1 MIFKKSAVS
10 IKKLIKISKNRAWA
24 LSGTGR
30 ANYRKLEGF
39 HNMAI
44 GKRCF
49 VMGNGPS
56 LMKSDLT
63 LLKNEI
69 TIGSNGLF
77 LIFDEMG
84 FKPTFLTVEDGL
96 VAEDRAEELNK
107 LKGTQKLFPL
117 DLSQWLKHDDETTY
131 INFIRGFRKKPKFT
145 TNLAKKAYWG
155 GTVSYLNLQL
165 AYYIGCKE
173 IYMIGFD
180 HNYNII
186 DKIEKNVIVSQ
197 RSDENHFHP
206 NYFGPGYRWHDPMV
220 WRMELAY
227 TVALK
232 FFQEQNIKIYNA
244 TAGGNLEVFERR
256 NFDSIFE

>member
-1 MIFKKSAVS
+1 MIIKKSAAT
-10 IKKLIKISKNRAWA
+10 IKKLIKKSENLAWT
-24 LSGTGR
+24 LTETGR
-30 ANYRKLEGF
+30 ANYQQLEGF
-39 HNMAI
+39 RNMAL

-77 LIFDEMG
+77 LIFDKMG

-107 LKGTQKLFPL
+107 VRGTQKLFPR
-117 DLSQWLKHDDETTY
+117 DLSQWLKHDHETTY

-145 TNLAKKAYWG
+145 TNLAKNAYWG

-165 AYYIGCKE
+165 AYYIGCNE

-180 HNYNII
+180 HNYKIK
-186 DKIEKNVIVSQ
+186 DKIEKNVILSQ
-197 RSDENHFHP
+197 RLDENHFHP

-227 TVALK
+227 TVARK
-232 FFQEQNIKIYNA
+232 FFLERDVNIYNA
-244 TAGGNLEVFERR
+244 TVGGNLEVFERR
-256 NFDSIFE
+256 NFDLIFK

>member
-1 MIFKKSAVS
+1 MTIKGSAAT
-10 IKKLIKISKNRAWA
+10 IKKLIKKSENLAWS
-24 LSGTGR
+24 LTETGR
-30 ANYRKLEGF
+30 ANYQRLEGF
-39 HNMAI
+39 HNMAL

-56 LMKSDLT
+56 LMKCNLT

-69 TIGSNGLF
+69 TIGSNGIF

-107 LKGTQKLFPL
+107 VRGSRKLFPR
-117 DLSQWLKHDDETTY
+117 DLSQWLIQDDETTY

-145 TNLAKKAYWG
+145 KNLAKKVYWG

-165 AYYIGCKE
+165 AYFIGCKE

-180 HNYNII
+180 HNYKIK
-186 DKIEKNVIVSQ
+186 DKIKNNVIMSQ

-220 WRMELAY
+220 SRMELAY
-227 TVALK
+227 TVARK
-232 FFQEQNIKIYNA
+232 FFQEHDINIYNA
-244 TAGGNLEVFERR
+244 TVGGNLEVFERR
-256 NFDSIFE
+256 NFDLIFR